1 MVISKIISLSEGK
14 ALIYADAENREKFIS
29 VLAKTGVRSVVTPDT
44 ETGGVNAELRPAD
57 VKKIA
62 PILDK
67 KEIMVYIKDVCGFA
81 GFCAANRKRVGV
93 LLGIIIFFAMLLVS
107 TLYVMRIEV
116 SGSNLLSKQTVIDDL
131 EQFGISVGTKISEID
146 KDTCADRFLAKYPE
160 FSWVAINFEGT
171 TASITLKEKEP
182 QQSQTGEKYDY
193 LTADRDG
200 VIKSLLVYSGKA
212 AVKPGSAVKRGDI
225 LITGYI
231 TGSGLQFEETPSLR
245 YEGAMGSVIAEVK
258 ENVSV
263 FVPYHEETVSAVNTE
278 RVALVISVIGKEFVL
293 GKIPE
298 SGVTETPEKYI
309 EVFGA
314 VELPV
319 TCREIYTVGET
330 VTVTERDVAQARTE
344 AEKQIYKAVS
354 ESLGEAEITAL
365 KVTMTEE
372 KDGIRAEAE
381 YTCLCEIAI
390 PGYVKQRE

>member
-1 MVISKIISLSEGK
+1 
-14 ALIYADAENREKFIS
+14 
-29 VLAKTGVRSVVTPDT
+29 
-44 ETGGVNAELRPAD
+44 
-57 VKKIA
+57 
-62 PILDK
+62 
-67 KEIMVYIKDVCGFA
+67 
-81 GFCAANRKRVGV
+81 
-93 LLGIIIFFAMLLVS
+93 
-107 TLYVMRIEV
+107 
-116 SGSNLLSKQTVIDDL
+116 
-131 EQFGISVGTKISEID
+131 
-146 KDTCADRFLAKYPE
+146 
-160 FSWVAINFEGT
+160 
-171 TASITLKEKEP
+171 
-182 QQSQTGEKYDY
+182 
-193 LTADRDG
+193 
-200 VIKSLLVYSGKA
+200 
-212 AVKPGSAVKRGDI
+212 
-225 LITGYI
+225 
-231 TGSGLQFEETPSLR
+231 
-245 YEGAMGSVIAEVK
+245 MGSVIAEVK

-319 TCREIYTVGET
+319 TYREIYTVGET
-330 VTVTERDVAQARTE
+330 VTVKERDVAQARTE